1 MSGHGRHGRHGW
13 GEALQEERLD
23 WLDPVEPATL
33 APIHA
38 TVELERA
45 LRELGVPP
53 DAQAPVADPL
63 IGAAVLVVE
72 ATDGGLTAVAEPT
85 TEGRLAAFLARHGEG
100 LAGRYVRS
108 PVPLAEAHRRASTA
122 GVVLGRAAD
131 GPFGR
136 AALVLGGPVSGPH
149 LILVEPAAVPSRT

>member
-1 MSGHGRHGRHGW
+1 MTDHGRPDRHVRG
-13 GEALQEERLD
+13 GAGQEGVLA
-23 WLDPVEPATL
+23 WLDPGEPEIL
-33 APIHA
+33 ALIHA

-45 LRELGVPP
+45 LGELGLAALARP
-53 DAQAPVADPL
+53 PVADPL
-63 IGAAVLVVE
+63 IGAVVLVVD
-72 ATDGGLTAVAEPT
+72 TPDGGLTAVAEPT

-100 LAGRYVRS
+100 VAGRYARS
-108 PVPLAEAHRRASTA
+108 PVPLAEARRLASAA

-149 LILVEPAAVPSRT
+149 LILVEPPAVPSRP